1 VSDDDKKVP
10 GPGDP
15 LDLDLEA
22 ALDQWESDFDGGD
35 AVRSEAA
42 PLPQTGAMAP
52 PAPPPPPVPSAHRP
66 KQPLYRPP
74 DPADFTNRDAT
85 RRGSADLDDFSIDF
99 DDDEDATRIGEIP
112 ADLMASLRQGLD
124 RADTPTRPP
133 PAAPEAPAV
142 DASAGD
148 ADLELDDLFDGWEE
162 GENETRHITP
172 IPSVPSRP
180 PAPMPAPAPAAMAP
194 RAPIRGDEPTA
205 QLSVEQAEAAPLLED
220 EDFADFDDLF
230 QKPEPQP
237 EPQAVHDAAT
247 PPHGTP
253 TDELEDPSE
262 DEEDGPP
269 APMPPTPRAVGGR
282 PSLAGL
288 RPRSH
293 AAGEAPAPHAVP
305 APAPAATKGEVF
317 TQRRT
322 EPPPAAKR
330 AATSHADP
338 VPPSVEA
345 PAATRDAKAELG
357 VDDDMDAFL
366 AGGDDDEPSFELGG
380 DDEAALTVGADDD
393 EPSFELGGDDEA
405 ALTVGADDD
414 EPSFELGRDD
424 KATLTVGADDDEP
437 SFEPGGDDDDL
448 EGDDDMLDVGDDEPA
463 AGADRGASAAARTVR
478 NRKPRTE
485 HFPLVGRGADALVA
499 RRTLLSQLAE
509 GRQGAAAAR
518 LHVAAAELAARAGD
532 GDGALELYQD
542 AYAADPRN
550 AVALRALRC
559 AALARKDYAAAAEL
573 LAAEAQLATNKHEKA
588 FSLTLLAELFL
599 TQLADPEGALTQ
611 ARRASM
617 AQKESP
623 VARLIAAEAALALDR
638 RPEAMTELAKLAEVW
653 EHPGAKATLY
663 ATVAR
668 DTERRLGPARA
679 AEAYAAAQAAL
690 TSSTLDGSE
699 FDRMQLD
706 VGLGVHRSARAS
718 QDAAGL
724 ASSLPALANTARSAP
739 LAEALVRAGA
749 LAAFHV
755 SDDRARALTL
765 LEGSQSAL
773 GLRTRADIAADAG
786 DLHALRDALG
796 GWADAAGGSERAEAL
811 LRLAELEAE
820 RGDIDAAEEALAAAA
835 RADDT
840 LGLLPVVRELLARRS
855 GDASRLA
862 QAVESGTSGGHLA
875 SAATLARDLGAAE
888 QERTLLTHAALAGE
902 APTAVAALRMDAAAG
917 FADLDTVDQVLGGVI
932 DRASADSRLGPLLA
946 RVSLA
951 LARGAEEQART
962 WLEEASERAPG
973 DARVLRPLGRLAP
986 EDMPLKEAGRWLEE
1000 AATTDGERSAF
1011 CAVRAAR
1018 VVAQTGGDPTGPL
1031 RRALDADPDY
1041 LPALWALLAR
1051 SLMRGDVES
1060 SAALHLEAAEHA
1072 LDPREVALALTRAAL
1087 LRSEHDPADAAA
1099 LIARARTTRPGDG
1112 LLDELALRLSDPEDS
1127 ATRAQILE
1135 ARLLHAPP
1143 EEKRDARL
1151 NLAHALEGASGWGRA
1166 AELYRA
1172 VLAQDPG
1179 DAIAVAAV
1187 DRAELAAGEGAR
1199 VAGRLFD
1206 AVRAA
1211 ETDDERVRALAIMA
1225 DHDLYE
1231 RHDASSAMLSLESIL
1246 EVAPGHLPSLRSL
1259 ERHYMDG
1266 ARNDDLR
1273 RVEELLAQHVDAE
1286 LRPNHGE
1293 AQAPEGE
1300 AQAAEGAAQAAEGAA
1315 QATDDAAAHARLA
1328 ARLRLASE
1336 DATADAADEWL
1347 VRVGDA
1353 ALGDGWMRRER
1364 LAIARGGSDHA
1375 EATRVLMAMAARA
1388 TTALQRTALVLRA
1401 AEAQARATGP
1411 ADAAALLMDADGQA
1425 HPNLLEQRASYR
1437 AAAEDAEGAAADL
1450 LAAAEAA
1457 LDDNHRTSL
1466 LYRAG
1471 LLFEEPLASPDRAL
1485 EAYTKASELHVGYRD
1500 LFDRSRRLL
1509 EAAND
1514 TAGLSRLLDRRLAHG
1529 GETPVLVELYLA
1541 RAELAEG
1548 LGDSE
1553 GAREA
1558 LRSALALA
1566 PDHADALK
1574 RLGHLC
1580 LEASDWPHAAEALIR
1595 LARLRQDRE
1604 ELRFIFFT
1612 LGDIYD
1618 RHTPDPKRARAAF
1631 ERVLKLAPDDLEAM
1645 HRLATIHRGSGN
1657 LPDAV
1662 EVLTRLIKRE
1672 LDPDESRRHRLV
1684 LASVFEEMG
1693 DLRRAESVLEQTR
1706 RSAPTEIEVLS
1717 AQADFYQRQGAASA
1731 LSMHLNRA
1739 IDDFRRAIDEDP
1751 SDAHAWPGLAHVLK
1765 SRGREDAARCVASA
1779 ATALGITD
1787 VMMSPLVDARGAIPG
1802 AGQAAAHPDL
1812 DSVLSPVRL
1821 TGALRQV
1828 FKAAGPAFDKVLPLD
1843 TRALGASKAS
1853 GREPLRAEVQRVG
1866 AMFGVSDVQLL
1877 ISERLPTACL
1887 PVSGS
1892 PITLV
1897 IGSQLAQ
1904 HTTPEG
1910 RIFLF
1915 ARALKIA
1922 NDHLALAVRTSP
1934 GELALLLGG
1943 LLRGYDPDYTPAAE
1957 LDSAKLD
1964 DMARRV
1970 HKAIGRRGRDDLM
1983 PLALEMNGTQ
1993 GYDPLRVGTA
2003 AAELGD
2009 RVALVATGDT
2019 PAAFRAL
2026 LSLSGMHLN
2035 DSDGVQARLAAL
2047 RQSEEAFALLSFAI
2061 SDAYFEARHRVGAD
2075 RR

>member
-1 VSDDDKKVP
+1 MSDDDKKVP

-124 RADTPTRPP
+124 GADTPTRPP
-133 PAAPEAPAV
+133 PAASEAPAV

-269 APMPPTPRAVGGR
+269 APMPPTPRAIGGR
-282 PSLAGL
+282 QSLAGL

-380 DDEAALTVGADDD
+380 DDEAA
-393 EPSFELGGDDEA
+393 
-405 ALTVGADDD
+405 
-414 EPSFELGRDD
+414 
-424 KATLTVGADDDEP
+424 LTVGADDDEP

-739 LAEALVRAGA
+739 LAEGLVRAGA

-888 QERTLLTHAALAGE
+888 QERTLLTHAAVAGE
-902 APTAVAALRMDAAAG
+902 APTAVAALMMDAAAG

-1087 LRSEHDPADAAA
+1087 LRSGDDPADAAA

-1112 LLDELALRLSDPEDS
+1112 LLDELALRLSDPKDS

-1706 RSAPTEIEVLS
+1706 RNAPTEIEVLS

-2026 LSLSGMHLN
+2026 LSLSGMHLH